1 MISFTNTITIDR
13 PAEEVYAY
21 LTDLEH
27 IPEWNWAITKTR
39 KISEGPVTAGTRYEQ
54 TRHTPTTA
62 VEQIVIIDLEPDRHL
77 HIEGTLGPFHADLR
91 YDIEPVGDQTHLTNQ
106 VALHGD
112 IPTLKLALARLSIPR
127 AVASNLN
134 ALKTRLEQPSI
145 GATDLTG
152 VAEKRETD
160 VPTKLTR
167 PRVLQTAVQPRRDRD
182 RVTQTQP
189 GPRTKPDPSQVRL
202 FRALEG

>member
-13 PAEEVYAY
+13 PAEDVYAY

-27 IPEWNWAITKTR
+27 IPEWNWAITKTS

-62 VEQIVIIDLEPDRHL
+62 VEQIVIIDLEPVRHL

-91 YDIEPVGDQTHLTNQ
+91 YDIEPAGDQTQLTNQ

-112 IPTLKLALARLSIPR
+112 IPALKLALARLSIPR

-134 ALKTRLEQPSI
+134 ALKTQLEQRSI
-145 GATDLTG
+145 GAT
-152 VAEKRETD
+152 
-160 VPTKLTR
+160 
-167 PRVLQTAVQPRRDRD
+167 
-182 RVTQTQP
+182 
-189 GPRTKPDPSQVRL
+189 
-202 FRALEG
+202 